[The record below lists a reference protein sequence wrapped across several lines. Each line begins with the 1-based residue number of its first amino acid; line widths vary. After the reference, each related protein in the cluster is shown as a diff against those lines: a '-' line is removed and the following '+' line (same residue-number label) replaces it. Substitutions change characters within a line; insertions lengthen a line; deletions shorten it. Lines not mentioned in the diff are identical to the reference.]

1 MKINSLLSFHLHK
14 HKSHDDDNNHDTIN
28 DCIYTIYDEIGHA
41 KVSDDNRDEAIVMTV
56 IIMSL
61 MGVF

>member
-1 MKINSLLSFHLHK
+1 M
-14 HKSHDDDNNHDTIN
+14 HDDDNNHDTIN